1 MDNPFVTKGYAG
13 AEYFCDRVAETDKM
27 VELLV
32 NGNNMALISPRR
44 VGKTDLIYHCFN
56 QQAIKERFY
65 TFHIDIYSTRNVR
78 DFVNV
83 FGRAILD
90 ELKPRGR
97 KAWEA
102 FVNAIRSLHSEI
114 SFDINNNPI
123 WSIGLGDI
131 DNPAVT
137 LDEIFSYLAQADRPC
152 LVAIDEFQQIAYYQ
166 DVSNVE
172 ALMRTYVQK
181 CHNATFIFAGSKRH
195 LMAEIFISPARPFYQ
210 SVMIMNLAPI
220 SEEKYVEFAQ
230 QQFAKYGK
238 RIESDA
244 VRKVYHR
251 FDAVTSCMQRVL
263 NVMFMQTPEGE
274 TCTGEGV
281 EKAIDYIIGMFSEAF
296 TILIDTM
303 PQKQREVFVAIAKEG
318 TAEAVTG
325 RNFLKRHH
333 LQTASVV
340 TAALRGLL
348 DKDFITQDK
357 NRYTVYDPF
366 FALWIRERY

>member
-102 FVNAIRSLHSEI
+102 FVNAIRSIRSEI

-166 DVSNVE
+166 DAPNVE

-244 VRKVYHR
+244 VRDVYHR

-263 NVMFMQTPEGE
+263 NVMFMQTPEGG